1 MTLLWVYCSVSPY
14 RKRLNGLIDLCFA
27 LVQCS
32 LIPCISP
39 RGCTGHFGGY
49 LCSVDSQRPSDNP
62 HYRQHKLEA
71 SWLEAAERGSWSNR
85 EWSLIGNGE
94 TTWRDG
100 LGSSKQ
106 ASALLSAGKLALL
119 YELLLIT
126 QVKKPQNQRQL
137 GVRSEIKNPRRKC
150 ELVLK
155 MDQIIG
161 TASTKRVGQK
171 HLK

>member
-1 MTLLWVYCSVSPY
+1 MAVANGTQGSWVCVAVVVLMTLLWVYCSVSPY

-71 SWLEAAERGSWSNR
+71 S
-85 EWSLIGNGE
+85 
-94 TTWRDG
+94 
-100 LGSSKQ
+100 
-106 ASALLSAGKLALL
+106 
-119 YELLLIT
+119 
-126 QVKKPQNQRQL
+126 
-137 GVRSEIKNPRRKC
+137 
-150 ELVLK
+150 
-155 MDQIIG
+155 
-161 TASTKRVGQK
+161 
-171 HLK
+171 